1 MNIRVIA
8 NILHTGRLKNK
19 ILSPNAW
26 HVLDSHSC
34 SINSYSRFEYWQ
46 FCQSVRDVESTRSRR
61 TQTLISSEV
70 GYTHRANDILTNR
83 KN

>member
-26 HVLDSHSC
+26 HVLDCHSC
-34 SINSYSRFEYWQ
+34 SINSYLRFEYWLSIYRGVATN
-46 FCQSVRDVESTRSRR
+46 F
-61 TQTLISSEV
+61 SEV
-70 GYTHRANDILTNR
+70 LTVNQIPNSFPEEDQLKQFPISR
-83 KN
+83 SA